1 MKVENN
7 LMSRCI
13 LRGKMSVGGL
23 LLLTGMGLSS
33 CNFLDFDQSIG
44 FDSQEEVYEVFSRAE
59 QSLTQVYTY
68 LEHDFGSIGG
78 AMRDCATD
86 DAHYVWSNG
95 EVHTFTN
102 GRWSATNTIDAEWN
116 NYYTGIRAAN
126 LFIKSMEENDF
137 SKYKWNNDYDTW
149 MEKSQYWIYEARFL
163 RSLYLFEL
171 AKRYGDIPLATGIYT
186 VEDVNL
192 LPKSKFADVIAYI
205 AQECKEVADRLPESF
220 EKVTG
225 KQTGRITKG
234 AALALRARALLYA
247 ARPLHTEDDQ
257 SKWIAAAKAAKDVM
271 DLGLYSLIEEENINN
286 LASKEL
292 ILERRMASSCDF
304 EKKNFPISFD
314 KGNTGTCPSQNLVD
328 AFQTIN
334 GYDVTLTEEG
344 WKSDDPLFNP
354 KYPYADRD
362 KRFYKTVLY
371 DGVMFKGKELACYE
385 GGAEGLPVVGASETG
400 YYLRKYIIEGVDL
413 APNERPMNHYW
424 VLFRYAEVVLNYA
437 EAMNNAYGPDKV
449 ENDFTMTACEALNL
463 LRKRSV
469 KTLIP
474 TGLDRVAFQKVLE
487 REKRVEFAFENQR
500 FWDIRRWKTG
510 KFTQT
515 GIDGVRI
522 TKSGDAKSYK
532 RVSVETRTWHD
543 KMNLY
548 PIPMTELYK
557 NNNLYPQNPGW

>member
-205 AQECKEVADRLPESF
+205 AQE
-220 EKVTG
+220 
-225 KQTGRITKG
+225 
-234 AALALRARALLYA
+234 
-247 ARPLHTEDDQ
+247 
-257 SKWIAAAKAAKDVM
+257 
-271 DLGLYSLIEEENINN
+271 
-286 LASKEL
+286 
-292 ILERRMASSCDF
+292 
-304 EKKNFPISFD
+304 
-314 KGNTGTCPSQNLVD
+314 
-328 AFQTIN
+328 
-334 GYDVTLTEEG
+334 
-344 WKSDDPLFNP
+344 
-354 KYPYADRD
+354 
-362 KRFYKTVLY
+362 
-371 DGVMFKGKELACYE
+371 
-385 GGAEGLPVVGASETG
+385 
-400 YYLRKYIIEGVDL
+400 
-413 APNERPMNHYW
+413 
-424 VLFRYAEVVLNYA
+424 
-437 EAMNNAYGPDKV
+437 
-449 ENDFTMTACEALNL
+449 
-463 LRKRSV
+463 
-469 KTLIP
+469 
-474 TGLDRVAFQKVLE
+474 
-487 REKRVEFAFENQR
+487 
-500 FWDIRRWKTG
+500 
-510 KFTQT
+510 
-515 GIDGVRI
+515 
-522 TKSGDAKSYK
+522 
-532 RVSVETRTWHD
+532 
-543 KMNLY
+543 
-548 PIPMTELYK
+548 
-557 NNNLYPQNPGW
+557 